1 MKIESSIKI
10 KKYYITA
17 VIMLMVFSGIYNIYG
32 QTPASLVD
40 KPDTQSANATIL
52 PDPFMITR
60 IGDEVNMLPE
70 EVAPPPEK
78 ETLQTESTE
87 EEEVIT
93 KKVENPGTQSAM
105 NVIQPQQALPSQSD
119 IQQVKPE
126 PVPDK
131 APPAIETATQ
141 EQVKESTPPP
151 QEVSREIKDN
161 SPDLNSFVL
170 DVVGTYEIGKYPYL
184 LNNDYAN
191 YNGVTTNIFYQGT
204 LLAKAHPSGNRASHC
219 VGITFEVFVRAMRER
234 NKTLGIPQDDFNGMT
249 SSELRDF
256 MLTWY
261 VASGTKNN
269 SNIVVAVE
277 KYGVGKGIT
286 RLEDAKPG
294 DFVDI
299 SRENGTGHTTV
310 FINWV
315 KENNKI
321 IGIKYWSSQ
330 SAGINYKTEYFNVAD
345 SNGKKYGNVRIDLV
359 YIARVLGVEDYKR
372 FFNLPIF

>member
-1 MKIESSIKI
+1 MKNKTNNRSS
-10 KKYYITA
+10 KYYISV
-17 VIMLMVFSGIYNIYG
+17 VILLMVFTGIYNIFG
-32 QTPASLVD
+32 QNPPSLED
-40 KPDTQSANATIL
+40 KPDTLFSDATIF
-52 PDPFMITR
+52 PDPFIITR
-60 IGDEVNMLPE
+60 MVAEVSEEPE
-70 EVAPPPEK
+70 RSEDTQIAITDDKKVS
-78 ETLQTESTE
+78 TYQTETAETE
-87 EEEVIT
+87 
-93 KKVENPGTQSAM
+93 SA
-105 NVIQPQQALPSQSD
+105 NKTLQPQQTLSLQTGNQHV
-119 IQQVKPE
+119 IPE
-126 PVPDK
+126 P
-131 APPAIETATQ
+131 APEPPVKKPAEKEQTNESAPLSQ
-141 EQVKESTPPP
+141 ELP
-151 QEVSREIKDN
+151 QEKD

-170 DVVGTYEIGKYPYL
+170 DVIGTYEIGKYPYL

-191 YNGVTTNIFYQGT
+191 YNGVTTNIVYQGT

-234 NKTLGIPQDDFNGMT
+234 NKTLGIPQDDFNGM
-249 SSELRDF
+249 SAEDLREF

-261 VASGTKNN
+261 VASGSKKN

-277 KYGVGKGIT
+277 KYGVGTGIT

-330 SAGINYKTEYFNVAD
+330 GSGINYKTEYFNVTD
-345 SNGKKYGNVRIDLV
+345 SNGRKYGNVRIDLV
-359 YIARVLGVEDYKR
+359 YIARVLGVQDYKR
-372 FFNLPIF
+372 F